1 MPVELP
7 KATLTGLNQ
16 AYRKLLDAQ
25 AQLDK
30 LEKAGEDVSGP
41 RAELQAW
48 QDKVAAYKREFFPES
63 Q

>member
-1 MPVELP
+1 MALDLP
-7 KATLTGLNQ
+7 RATLTGLNQ
-16 AYRKLLDAQ
+16 AYKKLLDAH

-30 LEKAGEDVSGP
+30 LERAGEDVSGP

-48 QDKVAAYKREFFPES
+48 QEKVSAHKREFFPDA